1 MPSGKYGDQRSGK
14 DEGDQMPSVK
24 DEGDQR
30 CPLVRMKDEGD
41 QRCLLVMMKEIRVA
55 LW

>member
-1 MPSGKYGDQRSGK
+1 MPYGKDEGDQRSGK

-30 CPLVRMKDEGD
+30 CPLVRMK
-41 QRCLLVMMKEIRVA
+41 EIRVA
-55 LW
+55 LWK

>member
-1 MPSGKYGDQRSGK
+1 MPSG
-14 DEGDQMPSVK
+14 K

-41 QRCLLVMMKEIRVA
+41 QKCPLVLMKEIRDA

>member
-1 MPSGKYGDQRSGK
+1 MPSGKDERDQRCPLVVMKEIRDASG
-14 DEGDQMPSVK
+14 K

-30 CPLVRMKDEGD
+30 CPVVR
-41 QRCLLVMMKEIRVA
+41 MKEIRDA